1 METKVRSIK
10 KDMISR
16 KGRFL
21 GLRGSLELWPCIVGL
36 NWGWLGSVDS
46 KSDPDQ
52 IIHVFCS
59 FINQKG
65 DFWACYGSNK
75 VNLRKALWADLKRLS
90 SVVIYPAWIVMR
102 DLNSFFHE
110 EKMAGSGRSQNTDL
124 HQCFLDIDLF
134 DLPFK
139 VRARSTLGP
148 TAEIVSRLLPGSLT
162 ECRLITVGLLL
173 SRTLKQT
180 SQGQVFPIIPRR

>member
-1 METKVRSIK
+1 
-10 KDMISR
+10 
-16 KGRFL
+16 
-21 GLRGSLELWPCIVGL
+21 
-36 NWGWLGSVDS
+36 
-46 KSDPDQ
+46 
-52 IIHVFCS
+52 
-59 FINQKG
+59 
-65 DFWACYGSNK
+65 
-75 VNLRKALWADLKRLS
+75 
-90 SVVIYPAWIVMR
+90 
-102 DLNSFFHE
+102 
-110 EKMAGSGRSQNTDL
+110 MAGSGRSQNTDL

-180 SQGQVFPIIPRR
+180 SQGQVFPIIPRRQLPSGRSRAQVRSLSNSRISGPPTRSLPLWLSKFGVLQWRVLLCSPQETGHSDKIRWVGQVQCNESTEIGSRSRLSSNQGSSFTMKE